1 MKVLQVL
8 PELGAGGV
16 ERTARDIARALTA
29 AGHSAFAA
37 SAGGPL
43 AAEIEEMGGVHYAL
57 PLASKNPL
65 VWRQSAAQLSR
76 IIRAENIDIV
86 HARSRAPARPAL
98 WAARK
103 TGAKFITT
111 YHGIY
116 NARGPAKR
124 RYNSIMARGQHVIA
138 NSEYTKAHI
147 IKEHGTAADKITAIA
162 RGVDL
167 AAFPLTLAA
176 PRIAALRAH
185 WGVSPDE
192 RVLLLPGRLTRWKGQ
207 AEAIKAMDGTND
219 LTLVIQGDAQ
229 GRSAYTAELKA
240 LIHTVNARIIIAPPH
255 SDMAAAYA
263 ASFGVMSAST
273 DPEAFGRVTAEG
285 CAMGKPVIATAHGGT
300 LEILD
305 VDPATGESALG
316 LLAAPRD
323 IASLSA
329 QIRRLAAMSAQDAES
344 FALPAQRRARRLFTN
359 SAMCAATLEVYRRV
373 IDA

>member
-1 MKVLQVL
+1 MRVLQIV

-16 ERTARDIARALTA
+16 ERTARDIARALIA
-29 AGHSAFAA
+29 AGHQAFAA

-43 AAEIEEMGGVHYAL
+43 ADEIAEMGGVHYTL
-57 PLASKNPL
+57 PLASKNPF
-65 VWRQSAAQLSR
+65 VWRQSAARLAE
-76 IIRAENIDIV
+76 IIRDQKIDIV

-116 NARGPAKR
+116 NANGPLKR
-124 RYNSIMARGQHVIA
+124 RYNSIMARGEVVIA

-147 IKEHGTAADKITAIA
+147 IKEHGIAADKITAIA

-167 AAFPLTLAA
+167 AAFPEQVSD
-176 PRIAALRAH
+176 PRKAALRAH
-185 WGVSPDE
+185 WGASPNE

-207 AEAIKAMDGTND
+207 IPAIRAMEGVKD
-219 LTLVIQGDAQ
+219 LTLVVQGDAQ
-229 GRSAYTAELKA
+229 GRCAYAAELSA
-240 LIHTVNARIIIAPPH
+240 LMKTVEARILIAPPH
-255 SDMAAAYA
+255 NDMAAAYA
-263 ASFGVMSAST
+263 ASFGVLSAST

-305 VDPATGESALG
+305 VDPVTGRSALG
-316 LLAAPRD
+316 LLVVPGD
-323 IASLSA
+323 IASLNA
-329 QIRRLAAMSAQDAES
+329 QITRLAAMSQAEADS
-344 FALPAQRRARRLFTN
+344 FAAAAQRRARRLFTN

-373 IDA
+373 IDE